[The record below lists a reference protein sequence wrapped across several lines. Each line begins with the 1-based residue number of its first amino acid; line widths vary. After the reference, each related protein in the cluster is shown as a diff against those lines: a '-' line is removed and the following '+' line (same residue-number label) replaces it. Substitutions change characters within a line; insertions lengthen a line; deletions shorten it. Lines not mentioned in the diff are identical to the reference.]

1 MVRNLLILMSDEH
14 QSRVMG
20 CAAIRA

>member
-14 QSRVMG
+14 PSRVMG